1 MELLHVRD
9 VTDAETLDSY
19 LPQLPKYQNFKS
31 ISFQIKETLLQWK
44 AIYCYQLIN
53 QQMEKYDCLNFLHRS
68 YQKFCV

>member
-1 MELLHVRD
+1 MLKLW
-9 VTDAETLDSY
+9 TKY

-53 QQMEKYDCLNFLHRS
+53 QQMEK
-68 YQKFCV
+68 